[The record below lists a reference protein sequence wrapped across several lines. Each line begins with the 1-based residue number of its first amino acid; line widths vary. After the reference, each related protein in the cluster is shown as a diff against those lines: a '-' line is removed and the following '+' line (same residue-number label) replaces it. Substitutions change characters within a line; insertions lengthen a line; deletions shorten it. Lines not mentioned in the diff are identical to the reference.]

1 MIGKTTVL
9 IALLVAGA
17 SLAGAD
23 TPRAPKPGD
32 APRSAPPT
40 MKQPQITGTITWTGA
55 PAAKAGDNCAN
66 FKVSG
71 FQSVPGTTPAGG
83 VNAGPGGTDLGI
95 TGHASGNVRQN
106 RCSYMIGGLPTGRE
120 VFVSV
125 RYAGPMGEGGPSA
138 TSRFTLQDGQKA
150 SQNVQV
156 SFVHPR

>member
-1 MIGKTTVL
+1 MIGKTTLL
-9 IALLVAGA
+9 IALAVAGA

-23 TPRAPKPGD
+23 TPRAPKPGNP
-32 APRSAPPT
+32 AHGPAT
-40 MKQPQITGTITWTGA
+40 MKQPQVTGTITWSGA
-55 PAAKAGDNCAN
+55 PGAKAGDNCAN

-71 FQSVPGTTPAGG
+71 YQSVAEASGG
-83 VNAGPGGTDLGI
+83 VKVGPGGTDLGI

-106 RCSYMIGGLPTGRE
+106 RCSYMIGGFPTGKE

-138 TSRFTLQDGQKA
+138 TSRFTLQDGQKT